1 MAKKDDDVADAS
13 ASATR
18 NMAVGGVL
26 ILLVLAMGGWLAH
39 ERAALQKETLAL
51 HAELSGDSGGM
62 QDSLAALG
70 YSAGGKDPTTGA
82 PGPEGSADGADSSA
96 GPPSV
101 AAEGSGSS
109 KAECEDKDPHCPDWA
124 RGGECLT
131 NKDWMTGTDTT
142 RGNCLLSCGKCD
154 TISEGGASEA
164 APGPETSSEGSA
176 AEGQGVAQGPA
187 SAEQGATPAATGEAQ
202 GPVSATEN
210 PAPAAVQSVETPADS
225 VETVTI
231 GCADKSANC
240 KTWALHGECTSNP
253 EYMIGANGYEGQCM
267 QACGKCPGAAEAF
280 DSKPTPNGT
289 KPNQSVAAALGSMVA
304 KQLRWPQKKAAA
316 GRLCVGLSTAACQ
329 RGLYSPQAPD
339 LLDAADRSITKGVGG
354 PTGCAEAWA
363 TSITQDDQIAA
374 VLTMIY
380 TLRKFTNEDRDIV
393 VFVTEGVSEPYI
405 QQLMQAC
412 VILKLVKEPLDPK
425 THMGFMKLNLWL
437 AVEYTKVAYIEYDAW
452 IRADP
457 SEIFTFNT
465 PAAIKT
471 APHARL
477 MNEMFGSY
485 FFLLEPNRQTFYD
498 MLAKVGTI
506 DSAERVDNQTV
517 YTERLFFSGYF
528 DKWYIMP
535 SHFLEFEQD
544 VISTIIPELTNTR
557 IRRIVK
563 SMPPYSP
570 DTVIDYSMIAAK
582 GIFVNLH
589 VKPWQP
595 GWRIPCAWECRFRKY
610 HQLYEAVSEEWWHHY
625 YNMVDMPIPSQRSLY
640 NLVEFHDP
648 NGLFAQKDFEHCL
661 PFNCDIPD
669 AFVPNVSLE
678 PPPAPPARKGRRGK
692 FM

>member
-1 MAKKDDDVADAS
+1 MAKKDDDPGEAAGLTQQNTV
-13 ASATR
+13 
-18 NMAVGGVL
+18 VGGVL
-26 ILLVLAMGGWLAH
+26 ILLVIVLGGWLMH
-39 ERAALQKETLAL
+39 EHASLQKETLAL
-51 HAELSGDSGGM
+51 HAELAGESGEGM
-62 QDSLAALG
+62 QGTLAALG
-70 YSAGGKDPTTGA
+70 YSAADAGGKA
-82 PGPEGSADGADSSA
+82 PATPGEESGTDSSSV
-96 GPPSV
+96 PSSSP
-101 AAEGSGSS
+101 AEGGASS
-109 KAECEDKDPHCPDWA
+109 KSGCEDKDTNCAEWA

-142 RGNCLLSCGKCD
+142 PGYCLASCGKCD
-154 TISEGGASEA
+154 TVSEGIASEA
-164 APGPETSSEGSA
+164 APDTATDSASPLGAPGPESA
-176 AEGQGVAQGPA
+176 TQPV
-187 SAEQGATPAATGEAQ
+187 
-202 GPVSATEN
+202 PVSATQGSS
-210 PAPAAVQSVETPADS
+210 PAAEQVGETPEDS
-225 VETVTI
+225 QEKVSA

-253 EYMIGANGYEGQCM
+253 EYMIGVNGYEGQCM
-267 QACGKCPGAAEAF
+267 QACGRCPGSAEAF
-280 DSKPTPNGT
+280 LNKQQTSNVTS
-289 KPNQSVAAALGSMVA
+289 KPNQNVAMQLNSMIA
-304 KQLRWPQKKAAA
+304 KQLRWPAKKAAS

-374 VLTMIY
+374 VLTLIY

-393 VFVTEGVSEPYI
+393 VFVTEAISQPYL

-437 AVEYTKVAYIEYDAW
+437 AVEYTKVAYIEYDSW
-452 IRADP
+452 IREDP
-457 SEIFTFNT
+457 SEIFSFNT

-544 VISTIIPELTNTR
+544 VVSTIIPELTNTR

-563 SMPPYSP
+563 SMPPYSL
-570 DTVIDYSMIAAK
+570 DTVIDYSMVSAK

-589 VKPWQP
+589 VKPWHP
-595 GWRIPCAWECRFRKY
+595 GWRIPCSWECRFRKY
-610 HQLYEAVSEEWWHHY
+610 HQLYEAIAEEWWHHY
-625 YNMVDMPIPSQRSLY
+625 YNMVDMPIPTQRSMYYLQ
-640 NLVEFHDP
+640 EFHDP
-648 NGLFAQKDFEHCL
+648 NGLFAMKDYEHCL

-669 AFVPNVSLE
+669 AFVANVNLE
-678 PPPAPPARKGRRGK
+678 PPPAPVARKGRRGK